1 MTSPSTPSPQ
11 QEPWTEAYPVQEVTS
26 AYPVLL
32 AGGGAQDHAPSA
44 PSMALDGPGP
54 SSGYAPSALV
64 PFEPAPYAPGPGAP
78 VDPYAAAPL
87 GGAGLPP
94 QGAGYAVAYG
104 PPSAAPYAGAYG
116 PALGVP
122 YAAPYAGPGAY
133 GAPVA
138 PKSKVVV
145 FVLAFFLGVLGVHNF
160 YLGRTGKGVAQ
171 LLITLIS
178 AGFLALPVWIWA
190 FIEAICVCAAQ
201 PGSYPWGVD
210 AHGIPVT

>member
-64 PFEPAPYAPGPGAP
+64 PFEPAPYA
-78 VDPYAAAPL
+78 AAPL
-87 GGAGLPP
+87 GGAGLPH

-122 YAAPYAGPGAY
+122 YAVPYAGPGAY

-178 AGFLALPVWIWA
+178 AGFLALPAWIWA